1 MKTCQQIFQPCLLIY
16 FFDFLRSVGVTA
28 PSLSS
33 TTSTEYIYSLANSTL
48 ANLVMENN
56 PVVILQYCIA
66 LVHEINEQSRQV
78 TSANTNLELG
88 LRTKVRNAITLAAM
102 GLPLDSMHEKE
113 QTAFILEH
121 LTVSCTSI
129 LNGIVVSAK
138 KRKI

>member
-1 MKTCQQIFQPCLLIY
+1 MIY
-16 FFDFLRSVGVTA
+16 YFDFLRSIGVTA

-121 LTVSCTSI
+121 LTVSRTSI
-129 LNGIVVSAK
+129 
-138 KRKI
+138 